1 MPYAIRKL
9 PKQNAYKVY
18 NTVTKVVH
26 SKHTTLAKAKKQ
38 VALLYMIDSNKLILP
53 KII

>member
-18 NTVTKVVH
+18 NKITKVIH

-38 VALLYMIDSNKLILP
+38 VILLNMIDHKMI
-53 KII
+53 

>member
-9 PKQNAYKVY
+9 PNQDAYKVY
-18 NTVTKVVH
+18 NKKTKVVH

-38 VALLYMIDSNKLILP
+38 VILLNMIDHKVI
-53 KII
+53 